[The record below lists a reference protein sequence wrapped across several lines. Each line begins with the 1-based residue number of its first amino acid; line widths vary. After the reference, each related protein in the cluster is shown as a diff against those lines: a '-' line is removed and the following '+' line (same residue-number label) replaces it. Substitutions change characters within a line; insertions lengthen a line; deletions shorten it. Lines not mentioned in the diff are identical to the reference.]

1 MGCIRQAGRQKR
13 SGKMFA
19 FLRLVL
25 LLLIILTLIYGGVSL
40 YSRERRRAKL
50 KQHWAVKGLTG
61 DRQSF
66 IQRGLK
72 QYDHSLR
79 RRLILLV
86 YILPLSAIALVI
98 YVVNFS

>member
-1 MGCIRQAGRQKR
+1 MVAFIRL
-13 SGKMFA
+13 S
-19 FLRLVL
+19 L
-25 LLLIILTLIYGGVSL
+25 LLLVGLTVIYGGVSL

-50 KQHWAVKGLTG
+50 KQRWAERGLTG
-61 DRQSF
+61 DRRTF

-98 YVVNFS
+98 YMVNFS

>member
-1 MGCIRQAGRQKR
+1 
-13 SGKMFA
+13 MFA
-19 FLRLVL
+19 FLRLSVL
-25 LLLIILTLIYGGVSL
+25 LLLGLTLVYGAVSL

-50 KQHWAVKGLTG
+50 KQRWADKGLTG
-61 DRQSF
+61 DRRGF

-86 YILPLSAIALVI
+86 YILPLSAILLVI

>member
-1 MGCIRQAGRQKR
+1 
-13 SGKMFA
+13 MFA
-19 FLRLVL
+19 FLRLSL
-25 LLLIILTLIYGGVSL
+25 LLLVGLTLVYGAVSL

-50 KQHWAVKGLTG
+50 KRRWTERGLTG
-61 DRQSF
+61 DRRTF

-79 RRLILLV
+79 RRLIPLV
-86 YILPLSAIALVI
+86 YILPLTAIALVI

>member
-1 MGCIRQAGRQKR
+1 
-13 SGKMFA
+13 MFA
-19 FLRLVL
+19 FLRLSL
-25 LLLIILTLIYGGVSL
+25 LLLVGLTLVYGAVSL

-50 KQHWAVKGLTG
+50 KRRWAERGLTG
-61 DRQSF
+61 DRRTF

-86 YILPLSAIALVI
+86 YILPLGAIALVI
-98 YVVNFS
+98 YMVNFS

>member
-1 MGCIRQAGRQKR
+1 
-13 SGKMFA
+13 MFA
-19 FLRLVL
+19 FFRLALVL
-25 LLLIILTLIYGGVSL
+25 LLGLTLLYALVSF

-50 KQHWAVKGLTG
+50 KRRWSEKGLTG
-61 DRQSF
+61 DRRAF

-79 RRLILLV
+79 RRSILLV

-98 YVVNFS
+98 YMVNFR

>member
-1 MGCIRQAGRQKR
+1 
-13 SGKMFA
+13 MFA
-19 FLRLVL
+19 FLRLALVL
-25 LLLIILTLIYGGVSL
+25 LVGLTVIYGVVSL
-40 YSRERRRAKL
+40 YSRERRRARL
-50 KQHWAVKGLTG
+50 KRRWAEKGLTG
-61 DRQSF
+61 DRRAF

-72 QYDHSLR
+72 RYDHSLR